1 MLKENR
7 SFDNYFGQLNAYR
20 QRNSL
25 PANVDGL
32 PPGASNPDAS
42 GAGTV
47 PAFHMK
53 SVCAYSTTVN
63 WFPSHIQRNRYS
75 PFSSTGTMDGF
86 VLEAAW
92 GPASPSDP
100 NGLRAMGYYDDTDIP
115 YYYFMATQFA
125 TSDRWFSPV
134 MSRTIPNRLYA
145 LSATSAGWTYEPT
158 GNLNNKTI
166 FQLLDEN
173 AQSWKIYEPA
183 NYTYLEWFQP
193 YESQHTQDVFP
204 ISQYYA
210 DVQNQTLPA
219 VAFIESNDTED
230 EHPGNNLQIGAASTA
245 KIINALMTSPSWKD
259 SVFILTFD
267 EGGGIYDHVPPEPA
281 VSPDGIKPIDN
292 QYWDFNYTG
301 FRVPLIVI
309 SPFTKAHYVSHTVAD
324 YTAILKLIETRF
336 ALPSLTKRDAAQI
349 DMTEFFD
356 FTNAPWRV
364 PPVPPAQPTNGVC
377 DPYHIN

>member
-1 MLKENR
+1 MKSLALFPILLLLIACGGGGNSVAPAPGNSPSTSAGQSQSQLTVQISGSGTGNVTSNPPGITCGQSCTGDFANGTTVTLIASAASDGSVFSGWSGSCSGNASCSVVVNGTNNATATFSATLHSIHHIIYMLKENR

-245 KIINALMTSPSWKD
+245 KII
-259 SVFILTFD
+259 
-267 EGGGIYDHVPPEPA
+267 
-281 VSPDGIKPIDN
+281 
-292 QYWDFNYTG
+292 
-301 FRVPLIVI
+301 
-309 SPFTKAHYVSHTVAD
+309 
-324 YTAILKLIETRF
+324 
-336 ALPSLTKRDAAQI
+336 
-349 DMTEFFD
+349 
-356 FTNAPWRV
+356 
-364 PPVPPAQPTNGVC
+364 
-377 DPYHIN
+377 